1 MAYTLTIDG
10 DAVESKETFDVVNPA
25 TEQVVSAAPQA
36 TAEHVDR
43 AIEAAQ
49 RAFQPSWTEDEGL
62 RRSLLN
68 KAADALLGAVG
79 ELAPVLTAE
88 QGKPIGDAEREVRIT
103 AERFSYAAS
112 LEMPVDV
119 IQDDDDALVKVTRR
133 PIGPTAAIAPWN
145 SPLVTGAGKVAP
157 ALRAGNTVI
166 LKPSPFTPL
175 STLMV
180 GEILR
185 EIFPPGTLNVLSG
198 EEPLGQ
204 SLTTAPAIRKI
215 SLTGSVA
222 TGRVV
227 GTAAMQDFKRV
238 TLELGGNDAAI
249 VLPDA
254 DPAEIASKIFAAA
267 FANCGQVCVAI
278 KRLYV
283 PRPLHDELV
292 EQLVRLAGDLV
303 VGDGSDRTT
312 QMGPLTNE
320 QQLAWV
326 VHLVEDAVAAGATVA
341 HGGHRLDRPGYFHAP
356 TIVTGAK
363 HGMDLVDLEQFGPVL
378 PVIAYDDVEEA
389 IAQANST
396 EVGLGGSVWT
406 RDIQRGR
413 EISRKLQ
420 SGTVWIN
427 AHRVLAAHQPFGGLK
442 SSGVGV
448 HAGLLGMLE
457 FTDVQVVRESRG

>member
-1 MAYTLTIDG
+1 MTYTLTIDG
-10 DAVESKETFDVVNPA
+10 DAVESEETFDVINPA
-25 TEQVVSAAPQA
+25 TEEVLAAAPQA
-36 TAEHVDR
+36 TAAHVER
-43 AIEAAQ
+43 AVTAAE
-49 RAFQPSWTEDEGL
+49 RAFQPSWTDDDAL
-62 RRSLLN
+62 RRSLLT
-68 KAADALLGAVG
+68 KAAEALLSAVD
-79 ELAPVLTAE
+79 EVAPVLTAE

-112 LEMPVDV
+112 LEMPTDV
-119 IQDDDDALVKVTRR
+119 VQDDDVALVKVTRR
-133 PIGPTAAIAPWN
+133 PIGPTLAIAPWN

-185 EIFPPGTLNVLSG
+185 GIFPPGTVNVLSG
-198 EEPLGQ
+198 QEPLGQ
-204 SLTTAPAIRKI
+204 SLTAARGIRKI
-215 SLTGSVA
+215 SLTGSVP

-254 DPAEIASKIFAAA
+254 DPAEVAPKLFAAA
-267 FANCGQVCVAI
+267 FANCGQVCVAV

-283 PRPLHDELV
+283 PRALHDELV
-292 EQLVRLAGDLV
+292 EHLVGLAGALV

-320 QQLAWV
+320 SQLAWV
-326 VHLVEDAVAAGATVA
+326 EQLVEEAVASGATVA
-341 HGGHRLDRPGYFHAP
+341 HGGQRIKRPGYFYTP
-356 TIVTGAK
+356 TIVTGARR
-363 HGMDLVDLEQFGPVL
+363 GMNLVDLEQFGPAL
-378 PVIAYDDVEEA
+378 PVIPYDDVDDA
-389 IAQANST
+389 IEQANST

-406 RDIQRGR
+406 RDLERGR
-413 EISRKLQ
+413 EISRRLEA
-420 SGTVWIN
+420 GTVWIN

-442 SSGVGV
+442 SSGLGV

-457 FTDVQVVRESRG
+457 FTDVQVVRESRE